1 MVETV
6 ESLGFQ
12 AAPQN
17 HNSISEPENLEIASG
32 QERVGCS
39 FIQNSDD
46 TEIVDTL
53 HNYRLSTDIHH
64 DADSVP
70 RPMQT

>member
-1 MVETV
+1 MGLSFYDQKFMVETV
-6 ESLGFQ
+6 GSLGFQ

-46 TEIVDTL
+46 TEIVDRYPT
-53 HNYRLSTDIHH
+53 
-64 DADSVP
+64 
-70 RPMQT
+70 